1 MSSCVCKISFKSV
14 HVCGGCC
21 KMFRGLTFLGTQC
34 SNVVNLHPL
43 TPHIIRQ
50 VIPTKWRTYRDHRFG
65 DVISPCVYTWCSDV
79 ISMPA
84 GYRRHLM
91 GKTVNNVCH
100 CDLAEIRL
108 VGKLMITRTFLLT
121 NGLNFISNNTTNL
134 RPFTPHIMPC
144 YTHKMANVS

>member
-1 MSSCVCKISFKSV
+1 MYT
-14 HVCGGCC
+14 H
-21 KMFRGLTFLGTQC
+21 
-34 SNVVNLHPL
+34 
-43 TPHIIRQ
+43 
-50 VIPTKWRTYRDHRFG
+50 G
-65 DVISPCVYTWCSDV
+65 DSDV

-84 GYRRHLM
+84 SYRRHLM

-100 CDLAEIRL
+100 CDLAEIRF